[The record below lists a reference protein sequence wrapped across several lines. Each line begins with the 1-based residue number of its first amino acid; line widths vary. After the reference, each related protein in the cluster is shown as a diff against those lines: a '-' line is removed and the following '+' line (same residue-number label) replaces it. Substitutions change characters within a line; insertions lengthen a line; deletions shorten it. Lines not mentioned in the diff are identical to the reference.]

1 MDTGAIYSD
10 FGHLASLKAD
20 AQKNPNAALEDV
32 AEQFESLFLQ
42 MMMKSMR
49 DATVKGDLFSSNQM
63 DTYMSMADK
72 QIAVSLSENGGI
84 GIARMLVEQMQT
96 KGYVPRSVENNETT
110 LKPLV
115 SVRTA
120 NTVSNVTNERV
131 FSLDGHQEAKVFEF
145 STAESP
151 TDRQEG

>member
-96 KGYVPRSVENNETT
+96 RGYVPASVENTEAT
-110 LKPLV
+110 LKLLGSARGVNPV
-115 SVRTA
+115 KD
-120 NTVSNVTNERV
+120 VTDERA
-131 FSLDGHQEAKVFEF
+131 FSLNSQQKVKAFEF
-145 STAESP
+145 FAAKASNEG
-151 TDRQEG
+151 QEG

>member
-96 KGYVPRSVENNETT
+96 QGLVSGSGNGKGPNDVTQLANSDQRSRLLHEMSEQALKESDKNVANT
-110 LKPLV
+110 LK
-115 SVRTA
+115 R
-120 NTVSNVTNERV
+120 NE
-131 FSLDGHQEAKVFEF
+131 
-145 STAESP
+145 
-151 TDRQEG
+151 EG

>member
-96 KGYVPRSVENNETT
+96 RGMVPASQGQAVTQVSEPQQNSHFAHYNAQNSAKAFQ
-110 LKPLV
+110 LLDANHKLV
-115 SVRTA
+115 DT
-120 NTVSNVTNERV
+120 
-131 FSLDGHQEAKVFEF
+131 
-145 STAESP
+145 
-151 TDRQEG
+151 EG